1 LPIDSATIEPDPDV
15 TFRALADPIRR
26 RLLDRLNAEP
36 GLTLRE
42 LVAEAGIDRSGLTR
56 QSVSKHL
63 AVLEGANLV
72 TSVRRGREKLHYLNA
87 VPIHAISDRWLSQ
100 YDESRA
106 AALANLKSA
115 LETAPMSKPEFVY
128 TTYIRATPEQVWRGL
143 TEPEFTQ
150 QYWACTLTSDWKKGS
165 QITWRHKD
173 AVIEH
178 PEQVVLEADPPR
190 RLSYTWHT
198 FTEEWAAS
206 YDFDQEQRAKWADE
220 PRSRVSFDIEP
231 GDDGVTKL
239 TVTHD
244 NFAEGSEILAGVSQ
258 GWPAVLA
265 SMKTLLETG
274 TALPA
279 A

>member
-1 LPIDSATIEPDPDV
+1 MEPDPDA

-36 GLTLRE
+36 GLTLRD
-42 LVAEAGIDRSGLTR
+42 LVAAAGTDRSGLTR

-63 AVLEGANLV
+63 AVLEAANLV

-100 YDESRA
+100 YDHART
-106 AALANLKSA
+106 AALATLKTA
-115 LETAPMSKPEFVY
+115 LETTAMTPSTAKPEFVY
-128 TTYIRATPEQVWRGL
+128 TTYIRATPDQVWQGL
-143 TEPEFTQ
+143 TSPEFTD
-150 QYWACTLTSDWKKGS
+150 QYWAWSLETDWKPGS
-165 QITWRHKD
+165 EITWRHAK
-173 AVIEH
+173 AVIAD
-178 PEQVVLEADPPR
+178 PEQVVLESDPPR
-190 RLSYTWHT
+190 RLSYTWHS
-198 FTEEWAAS
+198 FTEEWAAA
-206 YDFDQEQRAKWADE
+206 YNVDDATRAQWAGE
-220 PRSRVSFDIEP
+220 RRSRVSFDIEP
-231 GDDGVTKL
+231 GDDGVTRL

-244 NFAEGSEILAGVSQ
+244 ELDAGSEVLAGVSQ

-265 SMKTLLETG
+265 SLKSLLETG